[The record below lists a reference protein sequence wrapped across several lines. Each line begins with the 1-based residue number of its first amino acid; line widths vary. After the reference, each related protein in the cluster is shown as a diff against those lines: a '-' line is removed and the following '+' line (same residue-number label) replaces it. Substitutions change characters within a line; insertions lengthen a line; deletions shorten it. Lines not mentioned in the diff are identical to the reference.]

1 MARGRA
7 KPEISDDKFKAAIQ
21 MLADNIENP
30 KKVTKKSI
38 YEFLGVGS
46 FATAEKM
53 ITEWQD
59 EQTTRAEMRKK
70 KRGTDIEGVELANI
84 IEGYLSGDSFEDL
97 ANRHYRSTA
106 LIKATLE
113 RAGALLRENFTVDP
127 LNPPDL
133 PEEAMSYTF
142 EVDEHVWIPAY
153 QCMGVVKKDMGN
165 DVYRV
170 WTLSESTQQNI
181 HVEAWNLGSMKHLEA
196 LGVDAQKLGY
206 RWGREDTIS
215 LLNDAVRAALT
226 RKRDSK

>member
-59 EQTTRAEMRKK
+59 DQTTRAEMRKK
-70 KRGTDIEGVELANI
+70 KRGTEVVGVELANI
-84 IEGYLSGDSFEDL
+84 IEAYLSGDSFEDI
-97 ANRHYRSTA
+97 ANRNYRSTA
-106 LIKATLE
+106 MVKSVIE
-113 RAGALLRENFTVDP
+113 RAGALLRENNVVDP
-127 LNPPDL
+127 LNPPEL
-133 PEEAMSYTF
+133 PEEAMAFSF
-142 EVDEHVWIPAY
+142 EVGEMVWVPAY
-153 QCMGVVKKDMGN
+153 QCMGEVKKNMGN

-170 WTLSESTQQNI
+170 WTLSEATQQNI
-181 HVEAWNLGSMKHLEA
+181 HVEVWNLGSMKHLEI
-196 LGVDAQKLGY
+196 LGVNPAQLGY
-206 RWGREDTIS
+206 KWGREDTIT
-215 LLNDAVRAALT
+215 LLNDAVRAAIM